1 MPIRYRVAMNMRK
14 VTFVCSGNTC
24 RSPMAEALYRAYLEK
39 NKIDAILSASA
50 GVSAFSGDCA
60 AQEAIEVCK
69 ERGVDI
75 SSHRSKRLNFEDLN
89 TTDLF
94 VCMTASHADVLH
106 GLDKRNT
113 VTLSVPDPYCRGIEA
128 YRACADLIEKGFE
141 ALTQSLLELP
151 EICEMTE
158 GDIPSLHKLEK
169 KCFSSPWSEGQL
181 KEELNNPTA
190 RFFVIKKDG
199 KILGYIGANN
209 IANEVYITNIA
220 VFPEYRNCGYGE
232 KLLSHLCFVSTEE
245 NADFVTLEV
254 RKSNLAAIRLYEK
267 CGFEKMGERK
277 NFYSDPIEDAYI
289 YTLQ

>member
-1 MPIRYRVAMNMRK
+1 MRK

-39 NKIDAILSASA
+39 NKIEGIITASA

-60 AQEAIEVCK
+60 APEAIEVCK
-69 ERGVDI
+69 ERGVDL
-75 SSHRSKRLNFEDLN
+75 SYHRSRRLNFEDLN

-94 VCMTASHADVLH
+94 VCMTSSHSDVLH
-106 GLDKRNT
+106 RYGKRNT

-128 YRACADLIEKGFE
+128 YRACADLIVKGFE

-158 GDIPSLHKLEK
+158 EDISALHRLEK
-169 KCFSSPWSEGQL
+169 ECFSEPWSEQQL

-190 RFFVIKKDG
+190 RFFVAKKDG
-199 KILGYIGANN
+199 KVLGYIGANN

-220 VFPEYRNCGYGE
+220 VFPEYRNQGLGE

-254 RKSNLAAIRLYEK
+254 RKSNKNAIKLYEK
-267 CGFEKMGERK
+267 CGFERVGERK
-277 NFYSDPIEDAYI
+277 NFYSNPTEDAYI